1 MKNGLKVASFVLL
14 FHKKNYWGKRP
25 KIEVIL
31 HTKKQYNASFV
42 PVFVCSSSLLL
53 CNLVLTQNPF
63 FYFYYIN

>member
-1 MKNGLKVASFVLL
+1 MALKLHHL
-14 FHKKNYWGKRP
+14 FYYSIRKITGGKRP